1 MSASAGSS
9 MVLIFSM
16 SKLNGRQSMI
26 FENPSQGLL
35 QAVDALSS
43 QFLKLPWDFRQ
54 VDSGRGGQLVSQWL
68 GAPDEDI
75 QVVAF
80 DGEKYLER
88 YHRQDFFFINFVVQ
102 SGYDVMSAKYGRRL
116 HLSEGD
122 VYIGQ
127 PYSGYAL
134 RIDGGGEVVMIGL
147 HMKKELFLREYL
159 AVLARDAGM
168 FHFFLDPQTDRFS
181 DEYIRLHFDRGDP
194 VWDLVGLMAREY
206 AGRRDGT
213 QDMLHAM
220 MMSMTL
226 MLSRRHREGVESAVQ
241 GVPLE
246 AQMEAWIDSH
256 SDSVTLESLSARF
269 GYHPAYVSAF
279 LKHKAGRGF
288 KQILL
293 EKRMAKAKILLEG
306 TDLAVED
313 IASMVGY
320 ANPSS
325 FYKAFGARFGG
336 SPSSFRK
343 QGK

>member
-1 MSASAGSS
+1 
-9 MVLIFSM
+9 
-16 SKLNGRQSMI
+16 MI
-26 FENPSQGLL
+26 FENPAPALL
-35 QAVDALSS
+35 EAVGDLAS
-43 QFLKLPWDFRQ
+43 QFRSLPWDFRQ

-80 DGEKYLER
+80 DGEEYLER
-88 YHRQDFFFINFVVQ
+88 YHRQDFFFINFVVK
-102 SGYDVMSAKYGRRL
+102 SGYDVMSAKYGRKL

-134 RIDGGGEVVMIGL
+134 RIGGLGEVVMVGL

-159 AVLARDAGM
+159 SVLARDSSM

-181 DEYIRLHFDRGDP
+181 DEYIRLHFDKGDP
-194 VWDLVGLMAREY
+194 LWDLIGLMAREY
-206 AGRRDGT
+206 AEKREGT

-220 MMSMTL
+220 MRAMTL
-226 MLSRRHREGVESAVQ
+226 MLSRRHRQGWEEQAQ

-246 AQMEAWIDSH
+246 AQMEAFIDSH
-256 SDSVTLESLSARF
+256 SDSVTLESLAARF

-279 LKHKAGRGF
+279 LKQKAGRGF

-293 EKRMAKAKILLEG
+293 EKRMEKARILLEG
-306 TDLAVED
+306 TDLTIEEISD
-313 IASMVGY
+313 MLGY
-320 ANPSS
+320 GNPSS
-325 FYKAFGARFGG
+325 FYKAFAQRFKASPASVRDGRERKAGGVHAPAGGPAGGGA
-336 SPSSFRK
+336 PK
-343 QGK
+343 AP